1 MYANPLHHARVTGG
15 IRLSEVA
22 ARTCLSPRIVRLID
36 SGEFD
41 RLPGGLYARSYV
53 RAFADVVGLNPESAV
68 RELSERLPPDE
79 DPMPALRES
88 ARGYLSP
95 WVAEISKWNERAKA
109 SLAARLTRPSSQP
122 HPRHQSKRFAAA
134 GVDVGILLVFYV
146 GLLWLT
152 AWIAGVDLRTA
163 LEVGGVEVAALWTIV
178 VLLYFVILGR
188 LGGMTAGSLVCKE
201 ANRR

>member
-36 SGEFD
+36 TGEFD

-53 RAFADVVGLNPESAV
+53 RAFADVVGLNPDSTV
-68 RELSERLPPDE
+68 RQLSERLPPDE

-95 WVAEISKWNERAKA
+95 WVAQISKWTEQLKA
-109 SLAARLTRPSSQP
+109 SLAARWTRPPAQP
-122 HPRHQSKRFAAA
+122 HASHQSKRVAAA

-146 GLLWLT
+146 GLLRLT

-163 LEVGGVEVAALWTIV
+163 LEVGGVEVAALWTVV

>member
-1 MYANPLHHARVTGG
+1 M
-15 IRLSEVA
+15 
-22 ARTCLSPRIVRLID
+22 
-36 SGEFD
+36 
-41 RLPGGLYARSYV
+41 
-53 RAFADVVGLNPESAV
+53 
-68 RELSERLPPDE
+68 
-79 DPMPALRES
+79 
-88 ARGYLSP
+88 
-95 WVAEISKWNERAKA
+95 
-109 SLAARLTRPSSQP
+109 
-122 HPRHQSKRFAAA
+122 
-134 GVDVGILLVFYV
+134 DVGILLVFYV

>member
-1 MYANPLHHARVTGG
+1 VYANPLHHARVTGG

-36 SGEFD
+36 TGEFD

-53 RAFADVVGLNPESAV
+53 RAFADVVGLNPESIV
-68 RELSERLPPDE
+68 RELSERLPPNE

-95 WVAEISKWNERAKA
+95 WVAQMSTWSEAVKA
-109 SLAARLTRPSSQP
+109 SLAARMSRPPSHTPSG
-122 HPRHQSKRFAAA
+122 HQSKRFAAA
-134 GVDVGILLVFYV
+134 GVDVGILLVLYV
-146 GLLWLT
+146 GLLRLT
-152 AWIAGVDLRTA
+152 AWIADVDMKTA
-163 LEVGGVEVAALWTIV
+163 LEVGGVEIAALWTIV

-201 ANRR
+201 VNRR